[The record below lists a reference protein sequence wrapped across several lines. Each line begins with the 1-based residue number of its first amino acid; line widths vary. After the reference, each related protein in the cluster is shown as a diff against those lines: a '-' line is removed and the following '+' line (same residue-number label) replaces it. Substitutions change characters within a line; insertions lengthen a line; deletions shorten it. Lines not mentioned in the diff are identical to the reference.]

1 MSLKNKNKLYEYEI
15 DAFESYIMVKL
26 EEMPIEVSRRVL
38 TNLIADEF
46 RMMNN
51 QAEAASIIR
60 DHFSYNMKREK

>member
-1 MSLKNKNKLYEYEI
+1 MSLKNKSKLYESEI

-26 EEMPIEVSRRVL
+26 EEMPLEVSRRVL

-51 QAEAASIIR
+51 QAEAANIIR
-60 DHFSYNMKREK
+60 EHFSYNMKGEK